1 MKGRIEVGRPFFER
15 LESLLRGFS
24 ANFSSTMTEPAP
36 RQRWEMPLLIGLV
49 ALGALL
55 RFWGLGGWGLENDEE
70 TMAMPTLHI
79 LRDGMPI
86 LPSGMIY
93 VRGIAQLYMMAASV
107 KVFGPSEWALRIPSV
122 ICGLALIP
130 LAYVYGRRFLNAT
143 WNMGFVAVAA
153 CLPAFIAD
161 SQEAR
166 MYIFLLAGLALYTIL
181 LFSWERTGRDSRLV
195 AAVVVMLVTL
205 QFHTLAVFGAF
216 LVFFPALLSG
226 SIKALGKALA
236 AFLAI
241 LAGYNLISSWIA
253 SFYPPRPPSH
263 GVALI
268 AEKHVGGF
276 VHLDFPLL
284 VYFFGALVAVG
295 LAWLI
300 VRGSM
305 RMVHKVVIGC
315 AAFAGLTCA
324 MILFYH
330 VAALLVLIT
339 AILLWRNAERP
350 LARMSLLVVPLLL
363 LAAVQL
369 YLLHRTG
376 IYPGRKVIGAM
387 VGLPSIW
394 PFFRMMPYTLGG
406 FAVAILGALTALRA
420 LALRRTIDDYWLFL
434 LMGLWVPVFLIGL
447 FAWNVEQRYTE
458 FALLPVL
465 VCALAWLQ
473 RSVRRWPVAA
483 SFIAAVVLIDPMATA
498 RVVNAGYTIHPDH
511 KGAAEF
517 IRSMHPGP
525 DDLLIAED
533 VNQQTYYLG
542 KVDYWVISNQFAA
555 SFVEERDDGT
565 LRDIY
570 TGTRVIT
577 NGRQFEQ
584 VIREHPHGRIFVIG
598 SGEQQEDGRQA
609 ARGDGISE
617 VLRRDFRE
625 IHTGRDRLTKVW
637 ILANRPAEP
646 DTPEGR

>member
-1 MKGRIEVGRPFFER
+1 MVR
-15 LESLLRGFS
+15 LESLLRGFA

-36 RQRWEMPLLIGLV
+36 RRRWEMPLLIGFV
-49 ALGALL
+49 ALGAFL
-55 RFWGLGGWGLENDEE
+55 RFWGLGSWGLENDEE

-122 ICGLALIP
+122 LCGLALIP

-143 WNMGFVAVAA
+143 WNMGFVAVAT

-181 LFSWERTGRDSRLV
+181 LFSWERTERDSRLV
-195 AAVVVMLVTL
+195 AAVAVMLVTL

-216 LVFFPALLSG
+216 LVFFPALLRG
-226 SIKALGKALA
+226 STRAMTKALV
-236 AFLAI
+236 AFFAI
-241 LAGYNLISSWIA
+241 VAGYELISSWIG
-253 SFYPPRPPSH
+253 SFYPPRPASH
-263 GVALI
+263 GVTVVAEKHLGGFAHLGFPPLAYFVGALI
-268 AEKHVGGF
+268 A
-276 VHLDFPLL
+276 
-284 VYFFGALVAVG
+284 AG
-295 LAWLI
+295 LAFLV

-305 RMVHKVVIGC
+305 RAVHRVVIGC
-315 AAFAGLTCA
+315 TAFASLACA

-330 VAALLVLIT
+330 LAVILALIT
-339 AILLWRNAERP
+339 AILLWRNADRP
-350 LARMSLLVVPLLL
+350 LVRISLLVVPLLL
-363 LAAVQL
+363 LSAVQL

-406 FAVAILGALTALRA
+406 FAVVIVGALAALRE
-420 LALRRTIDDYWLFL
+420 LAMRRRIDDYWLL
-434 LMGLWVPVFLIGL
+434 LLLGLWVPVFLIGM

-458 FALLPVL
+458 FALLPVF

-473 RSVRRWPVAA
+473 RIVPRRPVAA
-483 SFIAAVVLIDPMATA
+483 SVLAALVLINPVATA

-517 IRSMHPGP
+517 IRSMDPGP
-525 DDLLIAED
+525 QDLLIAED

-542 KVDYWVISNQFAA
+542 KVDYWVISNQFAG
-555 SFVEERDDGT
+555 SFVVELDDGT

-577 NGRQFEQ
+577 NGEQFEQ
-584 VIREHPHGRIFVIG
+584 VIRDHPQGRIFVIG

-609 ARGDGISE
+609 ARADGIGD
-617 VLRRDFRE
+617 VLKHDFHE
-625 IHTGRDRLTKVW
+625 IYTGRDHLTKVW
-637 ILANRPAEP
+637 ILAKRPAAP
-646 DTPEGR
+646 DTPESR

>member
-1 MKGRIEVGRPFFER
+1 MGWPALPR
-15 LESLLRGFS
+15 LDALLQGFS
-24 ANFSSTMTEPAP
+24 SNFNSTMRPPDP
-36 RQRWEMPLLIGLV
+36 RQRWEVPLLVGFV
-49 ALGALL
+49 ALGAFL
-55 RFWGLGGWGLENDEE
+55 RFWGLGGWGLEYDEE

-93 VRGIAQLYMMAASV
+93 VRGIAQLYLMAASV
-107 KVFGPSEWALRIPSV
+107 KMFGASEWALRIPSV

-130 LAYVYGRRFLNAT
+130 LAYVYGRRFLNAVWT
-143 WNMGFVAVAA
+143 MGFVAVATF
-153 CLPAFIAD
+153 LPAFIAD

-195 AAVVVMLVTL
+195 AAVLVMLVTL
-205 QFHTLAVFGAF
+205 QFHTLGVFGAF
-216 LVFFPALLSG
+216 LVFFPALLKG
-226 SIKALGKALA
+226 STRDMVKALVAFA
-236 AFLAI
+236 AM
-241 LAGYNLISSWIA
+241 LAGYKLISEWIG
-253 SFYPPRPPSH
+253 SYYPPRPATHS
-263 GVALI
+263 VAVI

-276 VHLDFPLL
+276 VHLGFPLL
-284 VYFFGALVAVG
+284 AYLAGALVAAG
-295 LAWLI
+295 LTFMI
-300 VRGSM
+300 IRGAM
-305 RMVHKVVIGC
+305 RPVHKVVIGC
-315 AAFAGLTCA
+315 TAFASLVFA

-330 VAALLVLIT
+330 VAAILVLVT
-339 AILLWRNAERP
+339 AILLWRNADRP
-350 LARMSLLVVPLLL
+350 LVRIATLVVPLVLL
-363 LAAVQL
+363 SAVQL

-376 IYPGRKVIGAM
+376 LYPGRKVIGAM

-406 FAVAILGALTALRA
+406 FAVVVLGALAALRG
-420 LALRRTIDDYWLFL
+420 LALRRRIDDYWLFL
-434 LMGLWVPVFLIGL
+434 FLGLWVPVFLIGL
-447 FAWNVEQRYTE
+447 FAWNVEKRYTE
-458 FALLPVL
+458 FALLPVII
-465 VCALAWLQ
+465 CALAWLQ
-473 RSVRRWPVAA
+473 RVVSRQPVLAA
-483 SFIAAVVLIDPMATA
+483 IIAAVVVINPIATA

-555 SFVEERDDGT
+555 SFVKELDDGS

-577 NGRQFEQ
+577 NGAQFEQ
-584 VIREHPHGRIFVIG
+584 VIRDHPQGRIFVIG

-609 ARGDGISE
+609 ARADGIGD
-617 VLRRDFRE
+617 VLRKDFRE
-625 IHTGRDRLTKVW
+625 IYTGRDHLTKVW
-637 ILANRPAEP
+637 ILARRP
-646 DTPEGR
+646 GS